1 MGRWEGGSEGGDIC
15 VLTVDSRCYI
25 AEIKTTCKAI
35 ILQLKLK
42 KKKNS
47 CTLVYNNYNDPIVL
61 KIRKTLATGNAEA
74 TYTFGKY
81 DSNDLI
87 ISFTKED
94 LMIRIST

>member
-1 MGRWEGGSEGGDIC
+1 M
-15 VLTVDSRCYI
+15 

-35 ILQLKLK
+35 ILQLNFFK
-42 KKKNS
+42 KIP
-47 CTLVYNNYNDPIVL
+47 CTLIYNNVSNPIVL

-94 LMIRIST
+94 LVIRISAENWYSHYGEQCGDSLKNWK